1 MVKLVVSNVEILD
14 VAVLDVEILDVVD
27 LVVILVISNSSEI
40 SNSQ

>member
-14 VAVLDVEILDVVD
+14 VVVLDVEILDVVD

>member
-27 LVVILVISNSSEI
+27 LVVILVISNSSKI